1 MATMERQVLKSASKA
16 FDMLILV
23 ASFAVATLSYL
34 AASGPVLFTQFL
46 EIRIKLQNVVVFSG
60 LLWIWYLI
68 FASLGLYGSKR
79 LASRRA
85 EAFDTI
91 KATSLAALV
100 LGVASYVLHFRMVTP
115 GFLLLFWGFSS
126 FVAVSSRI
134 AIRTY
139 LRRLRV
145 RGQNLRNMLIVGSN
159 RRAIEFAAM
168 IESKPE
174 LGYRI
179 IGFADDEWAGVE
191 ELKKSGRPLVCNLED
206 LRAFLRRSV
215 VDEVAIAVPLRSFH
229 NHASHIAA
237 MCEQQGIILRVL
249 SDLFNLKSIRPRRV
263 EDFED
268 SHLISHHGGIEEGW
282 PMVIKRTL
290 DFLLSLLL
298 LIVLAPVLL
307 VTAILIKLTSPG
319 PVFFAQKRV
328 GLNKRIFTIFK
339 FRTMGVNAEQK
350 LRELEHLNEVS
361 GPVFKIKNDPR
372 LTPIGRFLRKTSIDE
387 LPQLFNVLSGD
398 MSLVGP
404 RPLQLRDY
412 ELFTD
417 AGEDWQR
424 CRFSVRPGITCLWQV
439 NGRSSLP
446 FHQWMELDLQYVRNW
461 SLWLDLQILLRTIPA
476 VLRGS
481 GAA

>member
-1 MATMERQVLKSASKA
+1 MATMERVVMKSASKA
-16 FDMLILV
+16 FDLLILV
-23 ASFAVATLSYL
+23 TSFAVATLPHL
-34 AASGPVLFTQFL
+34 AASGLVLFTQFL
-46 EIRIKLQNVVVFSG
+46 EIRIKLQNVVVFFC
-60 LLWIWYLI
+60 LLWIWHLI

-85 EAFDTI
+85 EALDTI
-91 KATSLAALV
+91 KANSLAALV
-100 LGVASYVLHFRMVTP
+100 LGAASFLAHFRMVTP
-115 GFLLLFWGFSS
+115 GFLLIFWGFST
-126 FVAVSSRI
+126 FVAVASRI

-145 RGQNLRNMLIVGSN
+145 RGHNLRNMLIVGSN
-159 RRAIEFAAM
+159 RRAIEFSRT

-179 IGFADDEWAGVE
+179 IGFADDEWGGVE
-191 ELKKSGRPLVCNLED
+191 ELKKSGRQLVCNLED
-206 LRAFLRRSV
+206 LRTFLRRNI

-229 NHASHIAA
+229 NHASDIAA
-237 MCEQQGIILRVL
+237 MCHQQGIILRVL
-249 SDLFNLKSIRPRRV
+249 SDLFNLKDIRPRA

-268 SHLISHHGGIEEGW
+268 SHLISHNSGIVEGW
-282 PMVIKRTL
+282 PMVTKRAL
-290 DFLLSLLL
+290 DFMLSLLL
-298 LIVLAPVLL
+298 LLALAPVLL
-307 VTAILIKLTSPG
+307 VTAILIKLTSSG
-319 PVFFAQKRV
+319 PVFFVQKRV

-339 FRTMGVNAEQK
+339 FRTMVANAEQK
-350 LRELEHLNEVS
+350 LHELEHLNEVS

-372 LTPIGRFLRKTSIDE
+372 LTPIGKFLRKTSIDE

-424 CRFSVRPGITCLWQV
+424 CRFSVRPGVTCLWQV

-461 SLWLDLQILLRTIPA
+461 SLWLDLQILARTIPA